1 MILSQNQK
9 FFKQYLQKT
18 ISQITKPVCIEYLK
32 QIHEEFLDIVLDDFI
47 FKRRVNEVI
56 QRYKYIKFTDKQA
69 EIQHSWVMRILEQ
82 AKNWEYFQVAQ
93 QALSQQFEQKT
104 LIQTKT
110 ISPVSKQQS
119 PVTKPRLSKSVGF
132 DLDSM
137 KKTITMGK
145 SNAQLL
151 ISFGTQIDSYA
162 DLFNKSSYT
171 ISFNESELKKKEK
184 KRAALMKVIDEYNEN
199 ELLLSQTLVEEE
211 SEETNGIH
219 FLCQPLKVAESIYIP
234 K

>member
-32 QIHEEFLDIVLDDFI
+32 QIHEEFLEIVLDDFI

-82 AKNWEYFQVAQ
+82 AKSWEYFQVAQ
-93 QALSQQFEQKT
+93 QALTQLFEQKT
-104 LIQTKT
+104 LDQTKPSSP
-110 ISPVSKQQS
+110 ISRKQS

-162 DLFNKSSYT
+162 DLFNKSYT
-171 ISFNESELKKKEK
+171 TSFNESELKKKEK

-199 ELLLSQTLVEEE
+199 ELLLSQTLIEEE
-211 SEETNGIH
+211 SEEANGIH